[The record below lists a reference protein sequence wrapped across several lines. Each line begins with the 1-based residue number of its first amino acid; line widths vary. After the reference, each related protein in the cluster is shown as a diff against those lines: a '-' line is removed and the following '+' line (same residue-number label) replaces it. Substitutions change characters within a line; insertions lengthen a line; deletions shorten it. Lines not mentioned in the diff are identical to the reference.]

1 VTMLNP
7 LNRGHL
13 VHKPKSILAYPLTI
27 VSESKRKEE
36 K

>member
-1 VTMLNP
+1 MHNP

-13 VHKPKSILAYPLTI
+13 VHKPESILAYPLTI
-27 VSESKRKEE
+27 VSRSNRKEE